1 MNNVQKFKFI
11 DGNFSALESRE
22 ILKNVFTS
30 KIQFHQIKN
39 FSSQERNGK
48 DDEHSLHRIVE
59 LKESIENVVSFL
71 EEARKQGK
79 QLEIKSEIQVTI
91 L

>member
-1 MNNVQKFKFI
+1 MNNPQKFKFI
-11 DGNFSALESRE
+11 DGSFSAMESRE

-39 FSSQERNGK
+39 FSSQERYGK
-48 DDEHSLHRIVE
+48 DDGHSLHRISE
-59 LKESIENVVSFL
+59 LKESIAEIMGFL
-71 EEARKQGK
+71 QTAQKEGK
-79 QLEIKSEIQVTI
+79 QLAIKSEIEITI

>member
-11 DGNFSALESRE
+11 DGNFSPLESRE
-22 ILKNVFTS
+22 ILKNVFTG

-39 FSSQERNGK
+39 FSSQERYGK

-59 LKESIENVVSFL
+59 LKASIADILSFL
-71 EEARKQGK
+71 ETAQKEGRQIE
-79 QLEIKSEIQVTI
+79 LKSEIEITI

>member
-1 MNNVQKFKFI
+1 MNNPQKFKFI
-11 DGNFSALESRE
+11 EGSFSAMESRE

-39 FSSQERNGK
+39 FSSQERFGV
-48 DDEHSLHRIVE
+48 DDTNSIARIAE
-59 LKESIENVVSFL
+59 LKESMSEVIML
-71 EEARKQGK
+71 IADAHQQGK
-79 QLEIKSEIQVTI
+79 QLEIRSEIQITI